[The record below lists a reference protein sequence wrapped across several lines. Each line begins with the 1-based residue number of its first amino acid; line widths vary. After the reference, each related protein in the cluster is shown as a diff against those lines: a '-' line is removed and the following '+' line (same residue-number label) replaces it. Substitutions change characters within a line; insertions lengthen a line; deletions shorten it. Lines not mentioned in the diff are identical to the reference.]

1 MSRIYDAIKRLEA
14 ERNAGKANG
23 GNGHGATNGN
33 GQANGN
39 AEHANGNGNGHHVAG
54 NGNGNGHQANGNG
67 NGRHANGNGN
77 GRHAN
82 GNGHGNGNGNGN
94 GNGGKKSPFAWL
106 FGAAKSGNGHH
117 ANGHG
122 NGHANGNGHGNGH
135 HGNGHG
141 NGHHGNGNGN
151 GNGHRRNGFAVGNG
165 NVHRGVNFQL
175 GPEVEEAYQRLGTN
189 LLVAPGTDA
198 ARTPRLLGVTA
209 SRHGEGTTTT
219 AAVFASIL
227 ARRRNGRVCVVEANL
242 RSPGFETVF
251 HIRRNGGF
259 AELILGTQTLAEV
272 AQATE
277 VPNLYAIG
285 CGHTHLGP
293 SALYDAPGVPGALE
307 QLRQQFEYVVFD
319 LPPVNVYSDA
329 SILGPRLDAAL
340 IVIEADRTRIP
351 EVERTRRSL
360 DRVGVRLVGTVLNRR
375 RNFIPAFIEEML

>member
-14 ERNAGKANG
+14 ERTGAKADG
-23 GNGHGATNGN
+23 GNGHGAGNGN
-33 GQANGN
+33 GHGRATSASASG
-39 AEHANGNGNGHHVAG
+39 NGNGNGHHAP
-54 NGNGNGHQANGNG
+54 NGNGHGASSNG
-67 NGRHANGNGN
+67 A
-77 GRHAN
+77 A
-82 GNGHGNGNGNGN
+82 NGHGNGNGHRAAGAGN
-94 GNGGKKSPFAWL
+94 
-106 FGAAKSGNGHH
+106 GNGHH
-117 ANGHG
+117 AN
-122 NGHANGNGHGNGH
+122 
-135 HGNGHG
+135 GNGHG

-151 GNGHRRNGFAVGNG
+151 GHNGNG
-165 NVHRGVNFQL
+165 NGNGNGKKKPFSWLFGAAKPGNGHGANGNGHANGKAGQNGHGVAGANGGVQRGVNFHL

-259 AELILGTQTLAEV
+259 AELIAGTQTLAEV

-293 SALYDAPGVPGALE
+293 SALYDAPGVPAALE

-375 RNFIPAFIEEML
+375 RSFIPAFIEEML